1 MTKEI
6 RPWALAAYT
15 VNDGDDTRII
25 SLKGRDRWTLEMLMQ
40 AGEHGLTAM
49 ELNGPRVHAYV
60 FDLRH
65 EHGLTIITENE
76 MHEGDFPGR
85 HGRYFLL
92 SNVTRKMGGA
102 A

>member
-1 MTKEI
+1 MTDQM

-15 VNDGDDTRII
+15 VQDGDESRTIA
-25 SLKGRDRWTLEMLMQ
+25 LKGRDRWALEMLMK
-40 AGEHGLTAM
+40 AGDRGLTAI
-49 ELNGPRVHAYV
+49 ELNGPRIHAYV

-65 EHGLTIITENE
+65 EHGLSIITENE
-76 MHEGDFPGR
+76 LHEGDFPGR

-92 SNVTRKMGGA
+92 SKVSRKHGGA